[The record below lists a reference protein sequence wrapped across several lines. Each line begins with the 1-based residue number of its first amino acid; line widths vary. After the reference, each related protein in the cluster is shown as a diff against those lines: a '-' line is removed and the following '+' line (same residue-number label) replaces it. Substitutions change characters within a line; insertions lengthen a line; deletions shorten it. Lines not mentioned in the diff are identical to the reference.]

1 MCVHVHVCV
10 RRHLKGEL
18 FAAKDEMLQEKDE
31 LFRTQL
37 ELSQLRHA
45 AADAA
50 NQLVLLAFDILGMF
64 NDVNVVLC
72 SWLEA
77 NSKIIC
83 QMFLSEF

>member
-1 MCVHVHVCV
+1 MTSCFRVYA

-50 NQLVLLAFDILGMF
+50 NELVLFGFGILGHSAMSMLF
-64 NDVNVVLC
+64 CVRG
-72 SWLEA
+72 
-77 NSKIIC
+77 
-83 QMFLSEF
+83 